1 VGYWRRSRGL
11 QETGAPGGGPRGDV
25 EQAVASRAG
34 GDKGF
39 VEHDPLLGNKRPSR
53 SVSEGELVDQAG
65 WAIATKVRPF
75 AC

>member
-1 VGYWRRSRGL
+1 
-11 QETGAPGGGPRGDV
+11 
-25 EQAVASRAG
+25 VASRAG